1 MLQWF
6 PSMNSRSYLL
16 RRLVWSAVVVWVI
29 LTLTFFLFVVIP
41 DPNKPWVQPLDPG
54 GREKAER
61 LTRLYFEQMRY
72 DEPLLGRYLHWM
84 KMYVTLQWGRSFV
97 QGRPVLAILGEAA
110 PVTLAYLLP
119 ATALAYLLG
128 TAQGLHS
135 AINRFGPLKRLGN
148 AVVYTGLGLPAFWL
162 GEMVLFLALDHR
174 LPVRY
179 DPELSV
185 GSVHNLGALVLPTLV
200 LALNLGA
207 VYARY
212 TRAETSGY
220 LSRDFI
226 KNIRANG
233 GRRRDEARHALRN
246 AMPPLLSL
254 FFSRVLTVLF
264 LSIFVI
270 EVVFGLPGLGRVT
283 LRAIEQRDV
292 AVILAMTFVTVLVGV
307 LGNLLQDV
315 AYAVIDPRIG
325 SDDR

>member
-1 MLQWF
+1 
-6 PSMNSRSYLL
+6 MNSRSYLL
-16 RRLVWSAVVVWVI
+16 RRLAWSIVVVWII

-41 DPNKPWVQPLDPG
+41 DPNKPWVLPQDPG
-54 GREKAER
+54 GREKAEA
-61 LTRLYFEQMRY
+61 LTSQYFQQMHY
-72 DEPLLGRYLHWM
+72 DEPLLQRYLHWM
-84 KMYVTLQWGRSFV
+84 KMYVTLQWGQSFV
-97 QGRPVLAILGEAA
+97 QQRPVLSILGEAT

-128 TAQGLHS
+128 TVQGLYS
-135 AINRFGPLKRLGN
+135 AMDRFGPLKRLGN
-148 AVVYTGLGLPAFWL
+148 AVVYTGLGLPAFFV
-162 GEMVLFLALDHR
+162 GEMAFFLALDHQ
-174 LPVRY
+174 LPVSY
-179 DPELSV
+179 DSELSV
-185 GSVHNLGALVLPTLV
+185 LSAHNLGALVIPTLV

-220 LSRDFI
+220 LSRDFV
-226 KNIRANG
+226 KKIRASG
-233 GRRRDEARHALRN
+233 GRSRDVARHALRN

-283 LRAIEQRDV
+283 LHAIEERDV
-292 AVILAMTFVTVLVGV
+292 AVILAMTFITVLVGV

-325 SDDR
+325 SDEG